1 MRDIHFS
8 YDEEG
13 DVLYIA
19 FHKGRKAT
27 SVSLNDN
34 IVLRFDPETQKAVG
48 LTLLD
53 FSRLMEA
60 PDPSPLWRLAELP
73 ATLRD
78 MVWTVLTQPPISLYL
93 CVATSPTEAHPAATL
108 AQELSLADLLMVA
121 A

>member
-19 FHKGRKAT
+19 FHKGHKAT

-34 IVLRFDPETQKAVG
+34 MVLRFDPETQEAVG

-53 FSRLMEA
+53 FSRLVEA
-60 PDPSPLWRLAELP
+60 PDPLALWRLAELP
-73 ATLRD
+73 DTLQD
-78 MVWTVLTQPPISLYL
+78 MIWTVLARPPINLYL
-93 CVATSPTEAHPAATL
+93 YVTTSLTEAHPTATL
-108 AQELSLADLLMVA
+108 AQQLSLADLLMA

>member
-8 YDEEG
+8 YDREG

-34 IVLRFDPETQKAVG
+34 MVLRFDPGTQEAVG

-53 FSRLMEA
+53 FSRLVETS
-60 PDPSPLWRLAELP
+60 DPLALWRLAELP

-78 MVWTVLTQPPISLYL
+78 MVWAVLTQPPISLYL
-93 CVATSPTEAHPAATL
+93 CVTTSPTEAHPAAIL
-108 AQELSLADLLMVA
+108 AQQLSLADLLMA

>member
-1 MRDIHFS
+1 MRDLHFS

-13 DVLYIA
+13 DLLYIA

-34 IVLRFDPETQKAVG
+34 MVLRFDPETQEAVG

-53 FSRLMEA
+53 FSRLVEA
-60 PDPSPLWRLAELP
+60 SAPLPLWRLAELP

-78 MVWTVLTQPPISLYL
+78 MVRTVLTQPPISLCL
-93 CVATSPTEAHPAATL
+93 GVTTSPTEAHPAAIL
-108 AQELSLADLLMVA
+108 AQQLSLADLLMA

>member
-27 SVSLNDN
+27 SVSLNDSM
-34 IVLRFDPETQKAVG
+34 VLRFDPETQEAVG

-53 FSRLMEA
+53 FSRLVEA
-60 PDPSPLWRLAELP
+60 SGPLPLWRLAELP
-73 ATLRD
+73 AALRD
-78 MVWTVLTQPPISLYL
+78 MVWTVLTRQPISLYL
-93 CVATSPTEAHPAATL
+93 GVTTSPTEAHPVAIL
-108 AQELSLADLLMVA
+108 AQQLSLADLLMA

>member
-19 FHKGRKAT
+19 FRKGHKAT

-34 IVLRFDPETQKAVG
+34 MVLRFDPETQKAVG

-53 FSRLMEA
+53 FSRLVEA
-60 PDPSPLWRLAELP
+60 PDPLALWRLAELP
-73 ATLRD
+73 DTLRD

-93 CVATSPTEAHPAATL
+93 YVTTPPTDAHPAAIL
-108 AQELSLADLLMVA
+108 AQQLSLAELMVA

>member
-34 IVLRFDPETQKAVG
+34 MVLRFDPETQEAVG

-53 FSRLMEA
+53 FSRLVEA
-60 PDPSPLWRLAELP
+60 SGPLPLWRLAELP

-78 MVWTVLTQPPISLYL
+78 MVWTVLTRPPISLYL
-93 CVATSPTEAHPAATL
+93 CVTTPPTEAHPAAIL
-108 AQELSLADLLMVA
+108 AQQFSLADLLMA

>member
-19 FHKGRKAT
+19 FHKGRKAS

-34 IVLRFDPETQKAVG
+34 MILRFDPETQEAVG

-53 FSRLMEA
+53 FSRLVEA
-60 PDPSPLWRLAELP
+60 SGPLPLWRLIELP

-78 MVWTVLTQPPISLYL
+78 MVWTVLTQSPISLYL
-93 CVATSPTEAHPAATL
+93 DVTTSPTEAHPTATL
-108 AQELSLADLLMVA
+108 AQQLSLADLLIA